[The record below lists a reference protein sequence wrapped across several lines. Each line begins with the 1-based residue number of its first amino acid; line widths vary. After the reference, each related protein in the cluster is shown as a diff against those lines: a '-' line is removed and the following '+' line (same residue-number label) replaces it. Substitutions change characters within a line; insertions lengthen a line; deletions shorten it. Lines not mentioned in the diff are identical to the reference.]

1 MQFIDLKAQYHALK
15 AGSDANIQAVVD
27 SAVCIGGP

>member
-15 AGSDANIQAVVD
+15 AGIDANIQAVVD
-27 SAVCIGGP
+27 LSLIHI